1 MRNQANTQT
10 ATAKDSRKLT
20 SISKCGKWKTLH
32 NHAGLLQYLPSGVY
46 FARQR
51 VGNLAAILFLL
62 LNLAGCASPSGAVK
76 NDSPV
81 LLGNLVSLDFVF
93 VESTSSLGD
102 LETEKHLLNDFI
114 VSGLRETQFFTSVSG
129 NKADVNSGGG
139 IKVAADIKEINKVSD
154 NARLWTGA
162 LAGQSRILLQVTV
175 SDLNSG
181 NQIEV
186 FEAEGQ
192 SGKSAFA
199 GTTDEAIQLAAEQ
212 IVAKVVKLHTQS
224 SI

>member
-1 MRNQANTQT
+1 M
-10 ATAKDSRKLT
+10 K
-20 SISKCGKWKTLH
+20 
-32 NHAGLLQYLPSGVY
+32 YLFNRAV
-46 FARQR
+46 
-51 VGNLAAILFLL
+51 ILFVL
-62 LNLAGCASPSGAVK
+62 LNLAGCASSSGVVK
-76 NDSPV
+76 NDSPA
-81 LLGNLVSLDFVF
+81 LLANLVSLDFVF

-102 LETEKHLLNDFI
+102 LETEKHRLNELI
-114 VSGLRETQFFTSVSG
+114 VSGLRETQYYPGVSG

-139 IKVAADIKEINKVSD
+139 IKVAADIKGINRVSD

-162 LAGQSRILLQVTV
+162 LAGQARILVQLTI

-186 FEAEGQ
+186 FEAEGK

-199 GTTDEAIQLAAEQ
+199 GTTDEAIQMAAEQ